1 MLIIGL
7 MSGTSVDGIDA
18 ALVRIDGAPPSLD
31 WELVTLTH
39 TDYSPQVRE
48 AVFKSF
54 RPETGTVDHLCRLNF
69 DLGRAFGDAALHA
82 IEAAGLQPKDIDL
95 IGSHGQT
102 VWHIPDGEG
111 ASTLQIG
118 EAALIAEQTGI
129 TTISNFRTRDMAVGG
144 QGAPLVSYLDKLLLT
159 HPERSRAAQN
169 IGGIANLT
177 YLPPAGSTHKP
188 LAFDTGPGNM
198 LIDDGI
204 QRITNG
210 EKYFDEDGALA
221 DQGQVDT
228 ELLETWLADPYY
240 RQLPPKTTGREL
252 FGVQYS
258 AMLWESAQSRGLP
271 PADYLATVTALTAQ
285 SIAFA
290 CRDLLPTPVDEMIV
304 SGGGARNPVLMDMLA
319 QAAHPTRVLT
329 SDEVGLPGAAKES
342 IAFAVL
348 AYETWHNRPGNLPA
362 VTGAAKPVVLGSI
375 TPGIRRAWCSTID
388 NAGEI

>member
-31 WELVTLTH
+31 WELAAFTH
-39 TDYSPQVRE
+39 TDYSPQMRE

-69 DLGRAFGDAALHA
+69 DLGRAFGDAALRA
-82 IEAAGLQPKDIDL
+82 IEAAGLQPQDIDL

-111 ASTLQIG
+111 ASTLQLG
-118 EAALIAEQTGI
+118 EAAFIAERTGI
-129 TTISNFRTRDMAVGG
+129 TTISNFRTRDMAAGG

-159 HPERSRAAQN
+159 HPERSRAAIN

-177 YLPPAGSTHKP
+177 YLPPVGSIHKP

-198 LIDDGI
+198 LIDDAI
-204 QRITNG
+204 RRATDDQ
-210 EKYFDEDGALA
+210 KHFDEDGTLA
-221 DQGQVDT
+221 AQGQVDT
-228 ELLETWLADPYY
+228 DLLENWLADPYY
-240 RQLPPKTTGREL
+240 GQLPPKTTGREL

-258 AMLWESAQSRGLP
+258 AMLWEAAQDRGLSSP
-271 PADYLATVTALTAQ
+271 DYLATVTALTAQ
-285 SIAFA
+285 SITFS
-290 CRDLLPTPVDEMIV
+290 CRNLLPTPVDEIIL
-304 SGGGARNPVLMDMLA
+304 SGGGARNPVLVDMLA
-319 QAAHPTRVLT
+319 KAVHPTQVST
-329 SDEVGLPGAAKES
+329 SDEVGLPGVAKEC
-342 IAFAVL
+342 IAFAVM

-362 VTGAAKPVVLGSI
+362 ATGAAYPVVLGSI
-375 TPGIRRAWCSTID
+375 TPGKRIFEA
-388 NAGEI
+388 